1 MATPESLGEGTE
13 VLGHKTDRQELR
25 LQCLTA
31 WNTDAKSGGRRRPG
45 REAWEADRGWVSKVS
60 FPQGPQIQEITWNT
74 PGVAVKLQMTSS
86 PSTDFQVSNTGPKAR
101 DGDRY
106 KGIRSRGMRRLRW
119 PLGAR
124 KIDTNVAES
133 DRLQLTPAQPHV
145 GNWPWK
151 NLPTSLQ
158 NLISSSLKWDHK
170 AYSGDVRFNEIRY
183 T

>member
-1 MATPESLGEGTE
+1 METITCLLETCMGKTWWWLSEVGTREKQIEAES
-13 VLGHKTDRQELR
+13 Q
-25 LQCLTA
+25 
-31 WNTDAKSGGRRRPG
+31 RRPSPKALRFG
-45 REAWEADRGWVSKVS
+45 
-60 FPQGPQIQEITWNT
+60 ITWNT

-106 KGIRSRGMRRLRW
+106 KGTRNRGMRRLRW